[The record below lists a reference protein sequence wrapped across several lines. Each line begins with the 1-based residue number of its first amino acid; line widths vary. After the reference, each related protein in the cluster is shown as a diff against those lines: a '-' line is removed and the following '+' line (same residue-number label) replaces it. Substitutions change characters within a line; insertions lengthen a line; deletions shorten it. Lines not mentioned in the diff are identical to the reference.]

1 MNEEM
6 RMTSKHLVDPEIL
19 PMLDMF
25 PGLNLTRESLPQ
37 MRALLKE
44 MNAQMLAE
52 EEGVLLK
59 S

>member
-1 MNEEM
+1 M
-6 RMTSKHLVDPEIL
+6 RMTTKHLVDPEIL

-25 PGLNLTRESLPQ
+25 PGLDLTRESLPQ

-44 MNAQMLAE
+44 MNAQMLAQ

>member
-1 MNEEM
+1 
-6 RMTSKHLVDPEIL
+6 MTTKHLVDPEIL

-25 PGLNLTRESLPQ
+25 PGLNLTRESLSQ

-44 MNAQMLAE
+44 MNAQMLAQ